1 MTDPDCLFCKI
12 ASGDVP
18 SKQIHSDDVSVAFL
32 DISPWQ
38 EGHALV
44 IPRRHVTDALADEEV
59 LAELGPAVVEVGN
72 LLRERLGATACNILT
87 NAGADSGQEVFHA
100 HVHVIPRY
108 ADNPGIAN
116 LRSSVESD
124 LDDVHAR
131 IIGNG
136 R

>member
-12 ASGDVP
+12 VAGEIP
-18 SKQIHSDDVSVAFL
+18 SKQIHSDDVCVGFL

-59 LAELGPAVVEVGN
+59 LAELGPAVVKVGN
-72 LLRERLGATACNILT
+72 LLRKRLGATACNILT

-116 LRSSVESD
+116 LRSRVESD

-131 IIGNG
+131 ILGNG